1 MTIEIP
7 SSPSTSSMLN
17 GFSTEGEGPS
27 ELERNLEV
35 ENDLRVHWHTSVGSD
50 HFLGISKF

>member
-1 MTIEIP
+1 MTIGIP